1 MKALAAADRFL
12 QAWQGGDIETGL
24 VMLTAQAKNGTSHD
38 EIEHVFFTSTP
49 SAYEID
55 RGKLLRRGRYEFPI
69 VLMGV
74 SAKKPRRRFA
84 RIVVLNTGHNDWAV
98 DKLP

>member
-24 VMLTAQAKNGTSHD
+24 VMLTAQAKNRTSHD
-38 EIEHVFFTSTP
+38 EIEQVFSTSTP

-55 RGKLLRRGRYEFPI
+55 RGKLLHRGRYEFPI
-69 VLMGV
+69 VLMSV
-74 SAKKPRRRFA
+74 STKKTRRRFA
-84 RIVVLNTGHNDWAV
+84 RIVVLNTGHSDWAV

>member
-24 VMLTAQAKNGTSHD
+24 VMLTAQAKNRTSHD
-38 EIEHVFFTSTP
+38 EIEQVFSTSTP

-55 RGKLLRRGRYEFPI
+55 RDDFYIMAAMNFPSC
-69 VLMGV
+69 L
-74 SAKKPRRRFA
+74 
-84 RIVVLNTGHNDWAV
+84 
-98 DKLP
+98 